1 MPSKSPTVTTITIPV
16 TRRMMLK
23 AAEASFYDL
32 DDYEDDIL
40 KAAGVGRKRLAEELI
55 ADVNFQAQVSRQM
68 LCAAQDGING
78 AFGYSEICNSN
89 HPLITVAVKAAEKAY
104 NVREK
109 IREER
114 ERDERIKDA
123 TELLKKAGY
132 RVVRA

>member
-55 ADVNFQAQVSRQM
+55 SDVNFQAQVSRQM
-68 LCAAQDGING
+68 LRAAQDGING

-89 HPLITVAVKAAEKAY
+89 HPLVTVAVKAAEKAY
-104 NVREK
+104 NAREK